1 MDTGDNMKHAS
12 RIISIGAAIALL
24 PLTAAFAQGASFDSL
39 DTNKDGKI
47 SKAEAAANESVAAQF
62 SRYDVNGD
70 GFIEP
75 AEVGQA
81 NKAPTTSAP
90 ADSPATAPPQ

>member
-1 MDTGDNMKHAS
+1 MDTGEIMKHAS
-12 RIISIGAAIALL
+12 RMISIGAVIALL

-75 AEVGQA
+75 AEVGEA
-81 NKAPTTSAP
+81 NKSPSASAP